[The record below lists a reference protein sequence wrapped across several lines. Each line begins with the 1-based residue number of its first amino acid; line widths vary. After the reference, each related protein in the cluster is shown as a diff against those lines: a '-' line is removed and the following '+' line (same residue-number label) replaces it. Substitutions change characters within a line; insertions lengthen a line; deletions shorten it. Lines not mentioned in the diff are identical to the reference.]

1 MDVNRLGSI
10 ASIVG
15 LGLAVYQLVYRPE
28 KSWVSLGILL
38 LFVVLIFVVLY
49 QRNSSRHYLVAFKKV
64 QEIHYDIIK
73 NQEKYKEY
81 SLDKSILELSN
92 VFDQIS
98 AMFSEVRRTDV
109 SVCLKYTNQRNGIYY
124 VKTLCRD
131 SKSRNK
137 RKHFDGEEKLDDINA
152 NTDFKTIF
160 EKIADGK
167 DWKDVY
173 FIANYLPQKH
183 QYTNT
188 HLDSSML
195 PDGMLSLWSRNKKWP
210 LPYKSTIVAPILSDD
225 TKDVYGYLCVDSAVN
240 KGFNANH
247 DVKIVQDI
255 ALFLSPVI
263 RIISQKHLIKKDND
277 NSK

>member
-10 ASIVG
+10 ASIIGFG
-15 LGLAVYQLVYRPE
+15 LSVYQLVKEP
-28 KSWVSLGILL
+28 KISWVSIGILL
-38 LFVVLIFVVLY
+38 LFIILIVVVLY
-49 QRNSSRHYLVAFKKV
+49 QRNSSRHYLVAFKRV

-73 NQEKYKEY
+73 NQEKYKKY
-81 SLDKSILELSN
+81 SLDKSILELSS

-98 AMFSEVRRTDV
+98 AMFTEVRRTDV
-109 SVCLKYTNQRNGIYY
+109 SVCLKYTNQRSGIYY

-131 SKSRNK
+131 SKSRNN
-137 RKHFDGEEKLDDINA
+137 RKYFDGEGKLDEISA

-173 FIANYLPQKH
+173 FMANYLPQKH

-188 HLDSSML
+188 HLDSSTL
-195 PDGMLSLWSRNKKWP
+195 PDGMLSGWSRNRKWS

-225 TKDVYGYLCVDSAVN
+225 TKDVYGYLCVDTAIN
-240 KGFNANH
+240 KGFNPNH
-247 DVKIVQDI
+247 DIKIVQDI

-263 RIISQKHLIKKDND
+263 RIISQNHLINKGND